1 MIKTEKNIINTVSIE
16 TFIYSKILS
25 TDSSW
30 NICRIDFQINFFLE
44 ESPVFFEKNLWN
56 LYAIKSL
63 ISKQFNFYLK
73 YF

>member
-44 ESPVFFEKNLWN
+44 IITSVFRKNLWN

>member
-44 ESPVFFEKNLWN
+44 IITSVFRKKLM
-56 LYAIKSL
+56 KSVC
-63 ISKQFNFYLK
+63 N
-73 YF
+73 